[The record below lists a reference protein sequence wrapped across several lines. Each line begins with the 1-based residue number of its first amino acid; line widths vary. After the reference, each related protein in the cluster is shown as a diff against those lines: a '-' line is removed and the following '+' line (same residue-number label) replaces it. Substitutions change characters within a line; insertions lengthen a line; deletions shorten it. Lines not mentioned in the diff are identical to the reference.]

1 MQWQG
6 NYFVDMALPFWF
18 AFSALHF
25 FFSCGR
31 SGMGP
36 QKKYDMS
43 FLLHYMDDFHTL
55 GPPKSQTSQ
64 RNLDTC
70 VQQFQDWGI
79 PIHPD

>member
-1 MQWQG
+1 
-6 NYFVDMALPFWF
+6 
-18 AFSALHF
+18 
-25 FFSCGR
+25 
-31 SGMGP
+31 MGP